1 MFLAAEPLIVA
12 RLIEACPSARAVL
25 TTRDLG
31 GVQESSQVAPALHVC
46 HDGWAIDEVIGMGDT
61 SRVVEHW
68 LVVAVVRHAR
78 QGRDAAAALREEA
91 APLVAEAY
99 AALAGWRPA
108 PDLGWLRPEH
118 PPRPAF
124 TQSHGYFPLAFCTRF
139 TVSPP

>member
-1 MFLAAEPLIVA
+1 VTIFATATFGGSNGTELAVA
-12 RLIEACPSARAVL
+12 DAAFAKAIACDNAVL
-25 TTRDLG
+25 HNGR
-31 GVQESSQVAPALHVC
+31 
-46 HDGWAIDEVIGMGDT
+46 VI
-61 SRVVEHW
+61 
-68 LVVAVVRHAR
+68 A
-78 QGRDAAAALREEA
+78 
-91 APLVAEAY
+91 AEAY